1 MKNVPKLSPNRKI
14 NSKSEKEVGVRINK
28 YLADAGICSR
38 RAAEDLVREGVV
50 KINREVVSDLGRRVL
65 TSDFVTVRGEPVT
78 IYKNLIY
85 ILLNKPKDYITTTN
99 DEKGRK
105 TVMDIVRKRD
115 RIFPVGRLDR
125 NTTGALLLTN
135 DGDLAYRLTHPSFE
149 VPKVYNVVL
158 DKKIELEDAR
168 KISEGIELEDGK
180 TSPCEVLVQPTDR
193 SHITLELH
201 EGRNREVRRIF
212 ESLGYEVKR
221 LDRKSF
227 ATLSTRGLA
236 RGEYRHLTR
245 GEILQLRMS
254 IGLE

>member
-1 MKNVPKLSPNRKI
+1 MKS
-14 NSKSEKEVGVRINK
+14 SKKRTSKNEKTLEPTTVEGVRINK
-28 YLADAGICSR
+28 YLADAGLCSR
-38 RAAEDLVREGVV
+38 RAAEELVIQGLV
-50 KINREVVSDLGRRVL
+50 KVNREVVTDLGRRVL
-65 TSDFVTVRGEPVT
+65 KSDFVTVRGEPVT

-85 ILLNKPKDYITTTN
+85 ILLNKPKDFITTVS

-105 TVMDIVRKRD
+105 TVMDIVRKQD

-125 NTTGALLLTN
+125 NTTGALLMTN

-149 VPKVYNVVL
+149 VPRVYNVVL
-158 DKKIELEDAR
+158 DKRIDLEDAKR
-168 KISEGIELEDGK
+168 ISQGIELEDGM

-193 SHITLELH
+193 THVTLELH

-221 LDRKSF
+221 LDRKTF

-245 GEILQLRMS
+245 TEEIILKKS
-254 IGLE
+254 VGLE